1 MAVTS
6 GSTGA
11 TPLVAAI
18 VVNYRTPELTI
29 ACVESLIAPAGVR
42 PHVIV
47 LDNSSGDDSVARFR
61 AKWSQYESVT
71 IVARDQNDGYAGG
84 NNAGFALA
92 RKMGARYAFVLNSD
106 TIVNHSCLRLL
117 VEEAEGTNGTA
128 VVSPCIFFGEPQD
141 LLWFGGGSFSLW
153 LGRPRHIGF
162 KRRAAAGMHARADI
176 GFATGCAMLIRLDAP
191 GVRDFDASFFSYAE
205 DLDLSLSVLD
215 AGSRIRYVPE
225 AIVWHYEGA
234 SHRKAGGEALRFYLN
249 TRNLLRTDAR
259 HARWYHWITLGPM
272 IAVDVIGRF
281 VIVALLRGDLPAA
294 AAVFR
299 GAGDAI
305 SGGRHPIERR

>member
-1 MAVTS
+1 MELNGGMPT
-6 GSTGA
+6 A
-11 TPLVAAI
+11 TTAVAAI

-29 ACVESLIAPAGVR
+29 ACVESLLAQSAAR

-47 LDNSSGDDSVARFR
+47 VDNRSGDESVAHFR
-61 AKWSQYESVT
+61 AAWAQHEAVT
-71 IVARDQNDGYAGG
+71 IVARDVNDGYAGG
-84 NNAGFALA
+84 NNAGFAIA

-106 TIVNHSCLRLL
+106 TVVDRDCLRLMM
-117 VEEAEGTNGTA
+117 EEADRTPGA
-128 VVSPCIFFGEPQD
+128 AIVSPCIFFGEPRD
-141 LLWFGGGSFSLW
+141 LLWFGGGAFSLW
-153 LGRPRHIGF
+153 AGRARHIGF
-162 KRRAAAGMHARADI
+162 KRRASAGLREIADI
-176 GFATGCAMLIRLDAP
+176 GFATGCAMLIRLGAP

-205 DLDLSLSVLD
+205 DLDLSLNVLD

-281 VIVALLRGDLPAA
+281 VVVALLRGDVAA
-294 AAVFR
+294 AGAVLR
-299 GAGDAI
+299 GAWDAA
-305 SGGRHPIERR
+305 SGGKHTIERD